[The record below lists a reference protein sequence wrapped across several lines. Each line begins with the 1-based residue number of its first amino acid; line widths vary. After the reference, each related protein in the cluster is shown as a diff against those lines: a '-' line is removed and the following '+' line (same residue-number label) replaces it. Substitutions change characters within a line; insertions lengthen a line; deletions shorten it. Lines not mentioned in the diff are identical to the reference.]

1 MLWHQLKSSC
11 LMCLYFPLINFCE
24 QFFLFI
30 IYHVTAILLVLVSF
44 FSLMFV
50 IISLAPNSDPKS
62 DLKSDLKLAFIML
75 TVFIVSTFIL
85 YSNTDRV
92 NTIRN
97 SVINNKEYQL
107 NLKGSILELKSS
119 TPYIESKTF
128 KVIYQ
133 DNKRIQVEYK
143 DNYFDIDKSQEKIN
157 DAN

>member
-1 MLWHQLKSSC
+1 MKELLNQLTT
-11 LMCLYFPLINFCE
+11 LPPLE
-24 QFFLFI
+24 HAL
-30 IYHVTAILLVLVSF
+30 TILLVLVSF

-50 IISLAPNSDPKS
+50 VISLAPNNNPKS
-62 DLKSDLKLAFIML
+62 NLKLAFVML

-85 YSNTDRV
+85 YSNTNRV
-92 NTIRN
+92 NDIRT

-119 TPYIESKTF
+119 NPYIESKTF

-143 DNYFDIDKSQEKIN
+143 GNYFDIDKSQEKIN
-157 DAN
+157 DTN